1 MKKKNSVLSMIF
13 AVVFFLI
20 FVGCSSEEVALAKR
34 TFIGD
39 LTNKPLLLF
48 VGEARDDAKHDLVKL
63 SGGQKG
69 DLYFNLEKKS
79 NTAYEFVEK
88 EGSWYLR
95 MFENGNLVSNILL
108 YRDCD
113 EQEKCTI
120 LGKNPH
126 RKEQVVGTFVE
137 MPAGYEHIIKA
148 ENLAEEGGSQESI
161 TKNCKEAIE
170 KADLENGN
178 YSRFVKIKAARLLLE
193 ETSEYLLART
203 LFKELGMKGKMAEA
217 EIMFI
222 AKGPAVAAEDIHG
235 TANLAWES
243 IVHDELY
250 DTAKT
255 YEHGE
260 AIAYACAK
268 VGAFEKAYG
277 FAGKVLGAAQRN
289 AAENKKKGIYLDLNR
304 MNNVS
309 IGYKKKLMPEV
320 FQASIINNTAQ
331 N

>member
-1 MKKKNSVLSMIF
+1 MRKNTLFSMLIIAISFIF
-13 AVVFFLI
+13 I
-20 FVGCSSEEVALAKR
+20 GCSSEATPHAER

-48 VGEARDDAKHDLVKL
+48 VGEARDDAKHDLIKL

-88 EGSWYLR
+88 EGNWYFR
-95 MFENGNLVSNILL
+95 MFENGNLVSTVLL

-120 LGKNPH
+120 FGKNPR
-126 RKEQVVGTFVE
+126 RKEHIIGTFVE

-148 ENLAEEGGSQESI
+148 ENLAEEGGSQELI

-170 KADLENGN
+170 KANLENGN
-178 YSRFVKIKAARLLLE
+178 YSRFVKINAARLLLK
-193 ETSEYLLART
+193 ETSEFLLART
-203 LFKELGMKGKMAEA
+203 LFKELGMEGKMAEA

-235 TANLAWES
+235 TAELAWKS
-243 IVHDELY
+243 IIEDKSY
-250 DTAKT
+250 DTAMK

-268 VGAFEKAYG
+268 VGEFEKAYY
-277 FAGKVLGAAQRN
+277 FAGKVLVSAQRN
-289 AAENKKKGIYLDLNR
+289 AAENKKKGVYFDINR

-309 IGYKKKLMPEV
+309 IGYGEKIVPEA
-320 FQASIINNTAQ
+320 FQASILTKK
-331 N
+331 